1 MDPEFTAILLAL
13 LAANSG
19 LWRVLDH
26 YVLGRN
32 KCGSEG
38 CNKAV
43 VNALKKDITE
53 APQPHNTM
61 VLK

>member
-1 MDPEFTAILLAL
+1 MAVIIMAL
-13 LAANSG
+13 VAANSG
-19 LWRVLDH
+19 LWRVIDH
-26 YVLGRN
+26 YILGRS
-32 KCGSEG
+32 KCGSG
-38 CNKAV
+38 ACNKAV